1 MGHGCHARRSLSSL
15 SLGMFALAAI
25 HVTLAAEPAKPG
37 AAAAEEAAVPAA
49 KVRLGVDQLIAD
61 DLKPL
66 KGKRVGLITNPTG
79 LTSDLRAT
87 IDVLF
92 AAKGIKL
99 VALFGPEHGLRGET
113 PAGDDVDDSK
123 DSVTGLPVYSLYGK
137 TRRPTPEMLQGLDV
151 LVYDVQDIGARS
163 YTFIS
168 TLAIAMEV
176 AAEHKLGFVV
186 LDRPN
191 PLGGERIEGRPLDL
205 KFKSFVGH
213 LPIPYLH
220 GMTVGEVAE
229 MINGEG
235 WLPDGAKCDLTVIKM
250 TGWKRSMEFAETGLV
265 WVPTSPHIP
274 RADTSLYYATTGIMG
289 ELKVI
294 SEGVGYTL
302 PFEVAG
308 MPEFDPQKLADNL
321 NARHLAGVFFRPVYF
336 KPYYGRYEKKTCG
349 GVHVLLTDHARV
361 ELTPIQFHIMDAV
374 RQLYPDTKMFDGDR
388 DKMFDKVCGTD
399 EIRKLF
405 EAGRP
410 IKDILAAW
418 SKGVEEFRAQRAK
431 YLLYP

>member
-1 MGHGCHARRSLSSL
+1 MVPVRMSHCVLS
-15 SLGMFALAAI
+15 GVLAGL
-25 HVTLAAEPAKPG
+25 VTLGAVAVAPAAEPAKP
-37 AAAAEEAAVPAA
+37 AASTDAGAAVPPA

-61 DLKPL
+61 DFKPL

-79 LTSDLRAT
+79 LTGDLRAT

-92 AAKGIKL
+92 AAKDVKL
-99 VALFGPEHGLRGET
+99 VALYGPEHGLRGET
-113 PAGDDVDDSK
+113 PAGDKVEDAK
-123 DSVTGLPVYSLYGK
+123 DSVTGLPAYSLYGK
-137 TRRPTPEMLQGLDV
+137 TRHPTPEMLEGVDV
-151 LVYDVQDIGARS
+151 LVYDVQDIGSRS

-168 TLAIAMEV
+168 TLAIAMEA
-176 AAEHKLGFVV
+176 AAEHKLGLVV

-205 KFKSFVGH
+205 KFQSFVGH

-235 WLPDGAKCDLTVIKM
+235 WLPNGAKCDLTVIKM
-250 TGWKRSMEFAETGLV
+250 TGWKRNMEFDQTGLV
-265 WVPTSPHIP
+265 WVPTSPHVP
-274 RADTSLYYATTGIMG
+274 RADTSLYYAATGIMG
-289 ELKVI
+289 ELKVV

-302 PFEVAG
+302 PFEVVG
-308 MPEFDPQKLADNL
+308 TPDIEPQKLADNL
-321 NARHLAGVFFRPVYF
+321 NARHLPGVYFRPLYF
-336 KPYYGRYEKKTCG
+336 QPYYGRYAKKTCG

-361 ELTPIQFHIMDAV
+361 ELTPIQFHIMDAI
-374 RQLYPDTKMFDGDR
+374 RKLYPDTKMFDGDR

-405 EAGRP
+405 EADRP
-410 IKDILAAW
+410 LDEVLAAW
-418 SKGVEEFRAQRAK
+418 RKGVEEFRAQRAK